1 MQISFNIRSIC
12 KSFFFLC
19 FTFAICSPLG
29 SQSGGF
35 FVRFPLSLS
44 AFLFLIFRGLDFLL
58 RYLIFI
64 NHLDLEMAQRN

>member
-1 MQISFNIRSIC
+1 MQISFIFRSIC
-12 KSFFFLC
+12 KSLFFLC

-44 AFLFLIFRGLDFLL
+44 AFLFLILCGLDVFFGN
-58 RYLIFI
+58 LIFI
-64 NHLDLEMAQRN
+64 DHLDL